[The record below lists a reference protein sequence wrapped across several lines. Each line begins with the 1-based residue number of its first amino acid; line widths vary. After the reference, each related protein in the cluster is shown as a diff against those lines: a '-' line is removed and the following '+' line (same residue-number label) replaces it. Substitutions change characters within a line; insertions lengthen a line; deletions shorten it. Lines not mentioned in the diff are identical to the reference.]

1 MKASYDSKDVETN
14 LKENIFETQEDIGEY
29 ERTDSIL
36 SLISEPSEIS
46 DIRRAREVF
55 KIL

>member
-29 ERTDSIL
+29 ERRETIL